1 MKGFLLFC
9 FMIAALWDGATTV
22 LGTAVILQ
30 AQEPIQYGFCV
41 AAAFVVLGLGFGT
54 KTFFSKRGVVY
65 GFFKIGWVFAM
76 FFDVLTSFMGNTR
89 YVILK
94 QPFNVITNEGFF
106 ETVNRISSQQLLVV
120 TVMTLL
126 VSGSPIAYSYIA
138 GDSDIK

>member
-54 KTFFSKRGVVY
+54 KTFFSKSGVVY
-65 GFFKIGWVFAM
+65 GFFKVGWVFAM
-76 FFDVLTSFMGNTR
+76 FFDVLTSFMGNAR

-94 QPFNVITNEGFF
+94 QPFNVISNEGFL

-138 GDSDIK
+138 GDRDIK